1 MNRIEAKQLTGYE
14 EDFALWSAEQATLLR
29 AGRLDRVDLE
39 NVAEEIEGLARSDE
53 YQILHRLDVLLAH
66 LLKWT
71 YQPAGRTNSWR
82 ATVIEQRA
90 RVLDLTND
98 SPSLRPYPA
107 TVLARA
113 YVVGRYEA
121 IRETGLAET
130 EFPETCPWN
139 IEQVLD
145 PDFLP
150 D

>member
-1 MNRIEAKQLTGYE
+1 MNRIDPRTLAGYE
-14 EDFALWSAEQATLLR
+14 QDFARWSAEQAALIR
-29 AGRLDRVDLE
+29 AGRLDCVDLAH
-39 NVAEEIEGLARSDE
+39 VAEEIEGLARSDK

-82 ATVIEQRA
+82 ATVIEQKA

-98 SPSLRPYPA
+98 SPSLRPYPE

-121 IRETGLAET
+121 IRETGLPET
-130 EFPETCPWN
+130 DFPETCPWS